1 MFWLVRKSA
10 GSAVPVRC
18 AAVVVLVLAGYLPGI
33 APAHAFDLFA
43 THQVTAQFATPAGKP
58 LADAM
63 VQVFAPGEPGSP
75 VATGRTDSQGK
86 FVFDA
91 DRDGMWTAEAHTA
104 AEVARV
110 MIRVG
115 GPAQQQRQT
124 RLPMFVVIGALILLV
139 ALAWWYRIL
148 RARSRRR
155 L

>member
-1 MFWLVRKSA
+1 M
-10 GSAVPVRC
+10 
-18 AAVVVLVLAGYLPGI
+18 VLAAILSGI

-43 THQVTAQFATPAGKP
+43 THQVTAQFATPSGKP

-63 VQVFAPGEPGSP
+63 VQVFAPGDTATP
-75 VATGRTDSQGK
+75 VATGRTDSHGK

-115 GPAQQQRQT
+115 GPAQPQRRT
-124 RLPMFVVIGALILLV
+124 RLPMFVVIGALIVLV
-139 ALAWWYRIL
+139 ALAWWYQIL

-155 L
+155 P